1 VTPEQTRNAAN
12 SDASTPAAAPKP
24 PGSARYGVGAGET
37 RVITDHDAGD
47 EHRDRARTETTPE
60 GLRQMIQRTRDSA
73 GTETTTFVAS
83 CGGKDTAAD
92 LAPWRMGGLIRLD
105 AVEAAVRRSVAFPI
119 TTAAI
124 GDGIVVAV
132 MTELR
137 KAAP

>member
-1 VTPEQTRNAAN
+1 MTPEQTRNAAK
-12 SDASTPAAAPKP
+12 SDASTPAAVPKP
-24 PGSARYGVGAGET
+24 PGSARYGVVAGET

-47 EHRDRARTETTPE
+47 EHRDRAR
-60 GLRQMIQRTRDSA
+60 
-73 GTETTTFVAS
+73 TETTTFVAS

-119 TTAAI
+119 TTAEI
-124 GDGIVVAV
+124 GDGIVAAV

>member
-1 VTPEQTRNAAN
+1 MTPEQTRNAAN

-47 EHRDRARTETTPE
+47 EHRDRARTETT
-60 GLRQMIQRTRDSA
+60 
-73 GTETTTFVAS
+73 TFVAS

-92 LAPWRMGGLIRLD
+92 LARWRRGGLIRLD

-124 GDGIVVAV
+124 GDGIVAAV